1 MGRGGDRQADR
12 KSLLTKANAAIWMA
26 RLRADD
32 RTAEDEAGFREWLA
46 ADPTHGAAF
55 EAMNGVWEVAGP
67 APRDLRGRLPGA
79 ETRISRRAVMAGMFV
94 TAGVGGTFAMTQMAQ
109 AGVYRTEVGEQK
121 HALLPDGTELFLDT
135 DTKLVVDLRK
145 SLRNVVLEYGCAN
158 FRVAPDTKRPFA
170 VKAAGSIIQGAHS
183 TFDVRCEG
191 DKVSVVLIQGRATV
205 ESASSSEPVPVLG
218 DGERLVVTARRIV
231 KRDKPNLL
239 PLIAWHTGQALF
251 QGETLSEA
259 ASEMNRYSALKLV
272 VNDDRIEGMKV
283 SGLYRVGDNAMFAQA
298 LEKLLPV
305 SIRQFEDRI
314 EIVGDESQLTKI

>member
-46 ADPTHGAAF
+46 ADPAHGAAF

-67 APRDLRGRLPGA
+67 APRDLRGRLPGG

-145 SLRNVVLEYGCAN
+145 NLRNVVLEYGCAN

-170 VKAAGSIIQGAHS
+170 VNAGGSIIQGAQS
-183 TFDVRCEG
+183 TFDVRRDG
-191 DKVSVVLIQGRATV
+191 DRVSVVLIQGRATL
-205 ESASSSEPVPVLG
+205 EAASEPARLMG
-218 DGERLVVTARRIV
+218 DGERVVVTARRIV

-239 PLIAWHTGQALF
+239 PLLAWHTGQALF
-251 QGETLSEA
+251 QGETLLEA
-259 ASEMNRYSALKLV
+259 ASEMNRYSALKLMV
-272 VNDDRIEGMKV
+272 GDDRIENLKV